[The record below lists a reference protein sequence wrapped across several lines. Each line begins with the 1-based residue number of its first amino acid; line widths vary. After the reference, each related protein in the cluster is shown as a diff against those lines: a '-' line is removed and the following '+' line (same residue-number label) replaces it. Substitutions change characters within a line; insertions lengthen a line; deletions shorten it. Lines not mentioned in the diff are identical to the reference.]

1 MQFILNLLP
10 GVGLGLVSGIL
21 SGMFGVGGAIITT
34 PGIRLILG
42 GTAMD
47 AVATPLVGVIPSSVT
62 GAYRYIKSGIT
73 DWRFGLAV
81 GIGGAAMGVVGAF
94 IATSL
99 GGTIVMVGT
108 ALVLL
113 FSAAQTFFTIYKE
126 SKQEKAALKL
136 GATAQSDAAAQ
147 STQPVQSDEP
157 ALDTDGEES
166 VRVAHTR
173 LNYAKA
179 LAIGA
184 FTGVYAGFFGLGGGV
199 IIVPALNRFLN
210 MNYKQAIGTSLL
222 SISIISIPALAM
234 HAYLGNVNW
243 LLALGLVVG
252 VVPGAW
258 LGAKITVG
266 ASERATSI
274 GFAVLLIV
282 TGVWLGVSEMLGIR

>member
-1 MQFILNLLP
+1 M
-10 GVGLGLVSGIL
+10 GLGLVSGIL

-47 AVATPLVGVIPSSVT
+47 AVATPLVGVIPSSIT
-62 GAYRYIKSGIT
+62 GAYRYIKEGIT

-81 GIGGAAMGVVGAF
+81 GLGGAAMGVLGAF

-126 SKQEKAALKL
+126 SKQEKAAE
-136 GATAQSDAAAQ
+136 QSDAAEQTGASAQ
-147 STQPVQSDEP
+147 SASHMQSDALTQSDEH
-157 ALDTDGEES
+157 ALDADSEAP
-166 VRVAHTR
+166 VHVAHTR

-179 LAIGA
+179 VAIGA

-222 SISIISIPALAM
+222 SISIISVPALAM

-258 LGAKITVG
+258 VGAKITVG

-282 TGVWLGVSEMLGIR
+282 TGIWLGVSEVLGIR